1 MAEAPEEH
9 KQDLYTGAEAEEE
22 YKPAEVEQ
30 ENPYAQ
36 AAQQQEMPEGFGAE
50 RANLMGEAAVEMPA
64 YNTASVNPGDE
75 NNGAPAVMVSAGE
88 GNLNARASTAKT
100 QLMQA
105 ILGFNSEREQVESAS
120 EESKDESEQNSL
132 VFSVKDPVKVGKI
145 TKYTVTGGDAAG
157 EFTCQRRF
165 NEFEALYGV
174 LSTRWPGCYIPSIPE
189 KGGLPVDS
197 KGVHTSNATSDSDF
211 VEGRRI
217 LLEKFI
223 RQLSQFNYLLESNE
237 CQIFFRGAGEVTT
250 QLTGLA
256 PELPKET
263 LEKFRANFAID
274 EDQANS
280 EMLAYKD
287 KISVFQSFLTRA
299 FQQLEVSYRSQMM
312 VESTAKLVFFIL
324 N

>member
-1 MAEAPEEH
+1 
-9 KQDLYTGAEAEEE
+9 
-22 YKPAEVEQ
+22 
-30 ENPYAQ
+30 
-36 AAQQQEMPEGFGAE
+36 
-50 RANLMGEAAVEMPA
+50 
-64 YNTASVNPGDE
+64 
-75 NNGAPAVMVSAGE
+75 
-88 GNLNARASTAKT
+88 
-100 QLMQA
+100 
-105 ILGFNSEREQVESAS
+105 
-120 EESKDESEQNSL
+120 
-132 VFSVKDPVKVGKI
+132 
-145 TKYTVTGGDAAG
+145 
-157 EFTCQRRF
+157 
-165 NEFEALYGV
+165 
-174 LSTRWPGCYIPSIPE
+174 
-189 KGGLPVDS
+189 LPVDS

-223 RQLSQFNYLLESNE
+223 RQLSQFNYLLESKE